1 MKKLL
6 FAAAIA
12 AFTMTSVNAQ
22 QFGAKAGL
30 NMATVVGDN
39 TDNNKMVT
47 SFHVGA
53 VAEFEINDQ
62 FSFQPELVYSMQG
75 TKVEYT
81 LLGQEIESSIEI
93 SYINIPLMAKYYV
106 TEELSLQAGPQIG
119 FLMSAES
126 KSGSTTSD
134 MKDETKNV
142 DFGLNFGLGYKMDN
156 GLFFDARYNLG
167 LSDLVDERANGDDD
181 KISNAVIQLSIG
193 YNFDL

>member
-39 TDNNKMVT
+39 TDNNKMLT

-119 FLMSAES
+119 FLMSAEL

-134 MKDETKNV
+134 MKDET
-142 DFGLNFGLGYKMDN
+142 KMDN

-167 LSDLVDERANGDDD
+167 LSDLADERADGDDD
-181 KISNAVIQLSIG
+181 KMSNAVIQLSIG